1 MNVRVMR
8 RLGRTA
14 QERLRDARRDDG
26 VAMVIVLLMIMVI
39 LGLTVTLVSTLV
51 ATPPAIYLAE
61 RGTKT
66 IYAAQA
72 GLQAAVGQ
80 LRNTPTTSSAPGTP
94 LANPADLPCTVSG
107 TVDGS
112 SSYSVTIKYYNSNP
126 AGKTVSWL
134 ASRSNIAST
143 RCAIGTKAPAFAL
156 IQSSGIGA
164 AVPALA
170 STAGVRTLQAI
181 YGFNLSNVNIPG
193 GPIYDISQGFCV
205 TATSAS
211 VGSLVTYVPVVSGS
225 GLTDDQKCPKATLMK
240 WVYNS
245 SYQLQL
251 ASTVGTSTQL
261 CISGDTTN
269 PKKNKPPITANV
281 ELQVCAYTNLQQW
294 VWTGSY
300 TWQQGTE
307 NGYCLGSSSTVR
319 SGTTV
324 QVLASG
330 CSGTYYPSAAV
341 GPGAASAATYQIVN
355 FLEFGRCTDVTNQQI
370 TDTPYI
376 VYPCKQDPVSRTGFT
391 WNQKWSYTEPPAGAT
406 ILANQQ
412 ITTNPSGTPL
422 CLTTTA
428 NSAVVPQYPTNYV
441 YFTSCSSGAPNQKWT
456 RVGNTGEFT
465 SSYLLEDGW
474 GHCLDLDQTHL
485 YRGWSTVVVA
495 ACNGQNSQKWNAVA
509 ANTSGAL
516 GSYQEIG

>member
-1 MNVRVMR
+1 MNVRVMS

-80 LRNTPTTSSAPGTP
+80 LRNTPTYTSGAGTIYPNPG
-94 LANPADLPCTVSG
+94 NLPCSVTG

-112 SSYSVTIKYYNSNP
+112 SSYSATITYYNANP
-126 AGKTVSWL
+126 AGQTAAWL
-134 ASRSNIAST
+134 ASSSYIVPCTTGS
-143 RCAIGTKAPAFAL
+143 GTTTTPSFAL
-156 IQSSGIGA
+156 IRSSGIGA
-164 AVPALA
+164 AVPGLA
-170 STAGVRTLQAI
+170 STAGVRILQAI

-193 GPIYDISQGFCV
+193 GPIYDNSQGYCM

-211 VGSLVTYVPVVSGS
+211 AGSLITYVKVVSGS
-225 GLTDDQKCPKATLMK
+225 GLSDAQKCPNATLMN
-240 WVYNS
+240 WVYNTG
-245 SYQLQL
+245 YQLQL
-251 ASTVGTSTQL
+251 ASTIGTSTPL
-261 CISGDTTN
+261 CISGGTT
-269 PKKNKPPITANV
+269 TANV
-281 ELQVCAYTNLQQW
+281 KLQACANTTIQKWAWTGAYTWLQ
-294 VWTGSY
+294 GSD
-300 TWQQGTE
+300 TS
-307 NGYCLGSSSTVR
+307 NNCLGSGGTVS

-324 QVLASG
+324 KIMIGG
-330 CSGTYYPSAAV
+330 CNGTYYPSPAV
-341 GPGAASAATYQIVN
+341 GPGGAGYSQHQIVN
-355 FLEFGRCTDVTNQQI
+355 FLEFGRCVDVTAENI
-370 TDTPYI
+370 NNRPYI
-376 VYPCKQDPVSRTGFT
+376 DYPCKQDPSGAGGFT
-391 WNQKWSYTEPPAGAT
+391 WNQKWAYTEPPAGGT

-428 NSAVVPQYPTNYV
+428 TSAAVPAYPSNYV
-441 YFTSCSSGAPNQKWT
+441 YFTSCSTGATNQKWT
-456 RVGNTGEFT
+456 RVGNTGEFA
-465 SSYLLEDGW
+465 SSYLLQDGW
-474 GHCLDLDQTHL
+474 GHCLDLDRTHL
-485 YRGWSTVVVA
+485 NAGWSTIVVA
-495 ACNGQNSQKWNAVA
+495 ACSGQNSQKWNAVA
-509 ANTSGAL
+509 ATTSSTL